1 MKATSRGERMG
12 RVQPSGRPCGAPCGL
27 DAPHALWERRTR
39 HENED
44 ISGDFQTPDHNINR
58 LEIGPMIGDHFRYC
72 LFAGGRSPWT
82 DVARS
87 IALLLPRIPHP

>member
-12 RVQPSGRPCGAPCGL
+12 RVQPFGRPYGAPCGL
-27 DAPHALWERRTR
+27 DAPHALWERQTR

-58 LEIGPMIGDHFRYC
+58 PEIGPMIGDHFIH
-72 LFAGGRSPWT
+72 GGPLAT
-82 DVARS
+82 DR
-87 IALLLPRIPHP
+87 

>member
-12 RVQPSGRPCGAPCGL
+12 RVQPFGRPYGAPCGL
-27 DAPHALWERRTR
+27 DAPHALWERQTR

-58 LEIGPMIGDHFRYC
+58 PEIGPMIGDHFIVQ
-72 LFAGGRSPWT
+72 GSVGRCWSLT
-82 DVARS
+82 
-87 IALLLPRIPHP
+87 PHSNDAINFKCERP